1 MENALSY
8 DSLLILSLF
17 AFVTPFFVKG
27 LKKIKIPYQVGEIFV
42 GILIGKSG
50 LNLISS
56 DVWIIFLSELGLA
69 YLIFLSGLEIDFS
82 NTMKKD
88 SSDSKKNN
96 QGIIITIMFLLSVMI
111 SYLLIGTLNILGLE
125 NGKLFFTLLF
135 TAAAPGLMV
144 PYLKSKEIL
153 NTAFGQSLLIFS
165 LICEFVCLIGLSII
179 ASTNKYGFSYRS
191 FLFILLFVA
200 AFLIY
205 IISKKF
211 HNRFTLWAMHFK
223 NLHIGVR
230 AAFALMLIL
239 VTISHKIGSEII
251 LGSFLA
257 GVIFSLLSGK
267 AKEELTH
274 KLDIIGYGFL
284 IPIFFIMVGVD
295 LDLKVVFNNPYAL
308 TKIPFIIL
316 TFLLVKLIPSI
327 LLKSAFGLKKSL
339 AGGFILS
346 AQLSLIV
353 VGSQMA
359 LDLGFIDEATYG
371 AFVLS
376 TVVSCVI
383 FPIVFEYILKD
394 EILNDN
400 SNKKS
405 IDKLIIREAM
415 VLNDNY
421 INKKLKDIKLPRECR
436 IFLIERNEEEILP
449 DGETILLNGDM
460 ILLAGIS
467 PNVEEVVDVLTL
479 EEIHS

>member
-1 MENALSY
+1 MEHALSY

-69 YLIFLSGLEIDFS
+69 YLMFLSGLEIDFS
-82 NTMKKD
+82 NIQKKS
-88 SSDSKKNN
+88 SSDSKKNS
-96 QGIIITIMFLLSVMI
+96 QGLIITLMFLLSAII
-111 SYLLIGTLNILGLE
+111 SYLLVSSINILGLKS
-125 NGKLFFTLLF
+125 GKAFFTLLF
-135 TAAAPGLMV
+135 TASAPGLMV

-165 LICEFVCLIGLSII
+165 LVCEFVCLIGLTII
-179 ASTNKYGFSYRS
+179 ASTTTHGFSYRS
-191 FLFILLFVA
+191 FLFIILFIA

-205 IISKKF
+205 KISKKF
-211 HNRFTLWAMHFK
+211 HNRFTIWAIHFK

-230 AAFALMLIL
+230 AAFALILIL
-239 VTISHKIGSEII
+239 VTISNKIGSEII

-267 AKEELTH
+267 AKEEITH
-274 KLDIIGYGFL
+274 QLDIIGYGFL
-284 IPIFFIMVGVD
+284 IPIFFIMVGVN
-295 LDLKVVFNNPYAL
+295 LDLRVVFNNPSAL
-308 TKIPFIIL
+308 AKIPFIIL
-316 TFLLVKLIPSI
+316 TFLLVKIIPSI
-327 LLKSAFGLKKSL
+327 LLKYTLGLKKAL

-346 AQLSLIV
+346 AQLSLII
-353 VGSQMA
+353 VGAQMA
-359 LDLGFIDEATYG
+359 MDLGFITQATYG
-371 AFVLS
+371 AFILS
-376 TVVSCVI
+376 TIVSCVI
-383 FPIVFEYILKD
+383 FPIIFEYILKD
-394 EILNDN
+394 EILNE
-400 SNKKS
+400 NKNNIS
-405 IDKLIIREAM
+405 MDKVTIREAI
-415 VLNDNY
+415 VLNDDY

-449 DGETILLNGDM
+449 DGETILLNGDV

-467 PNVEEVVDVLTL
+467 SNVEKVVDILTHG
-479 EEIHS
+479 EIPK